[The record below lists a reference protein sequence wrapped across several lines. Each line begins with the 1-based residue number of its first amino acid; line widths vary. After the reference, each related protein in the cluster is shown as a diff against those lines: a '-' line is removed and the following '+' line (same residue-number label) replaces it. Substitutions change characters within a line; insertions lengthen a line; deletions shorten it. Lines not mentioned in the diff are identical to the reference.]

1 VPTQCTPD
9 RIEFHDLNSRTV
21 TADFEGGDISSDGGV
36 TLLAEVDRIY
46 RVLERFTA
54 CFTDHRDPD
63 STEHTAL
70 DLLRQRV
77 YGLAC
82 GYEDLND
89 HDRLRFDPLLA
100 AAVGK
105 DDPSGQQRRRESDR
119 GAALAGKSTLNRLE
133 LTKVGDNADSEYHKI
148 VADLSAIETLLID
161 IFLDAHDSPPE
172 AITLDIDPTDSPLH
186 GQQWGRHFQAH
197 YDEYCFLPQYVFCG
211 DFLLAAQLRP
221 GDVGPT
227 SGAIPVLARIVAR
240 IRERWPEV
248 RITLR
253 ADGGFCEEPLL
264 AWCEGQQVTYVI
276 GMPGNSR
283 LLELVCD
290 EQRRMAAECVSS
302 GEAVRTYQE
311 LEYRTLDSWS
321 RTRRVVAKVEHLPGE
336 VGETTSQ
343 REAEEAERLAQ
354 KLEQEAVQAQQQANE
369 LFQYSAEESARA
381 DRLEAAATAAQRAAG
396 RGRHPAAQAARAEA
410 KAIAD
415 QAREARSQSR
425 HGSRA
430 AKQAARVSEKT
441 RVKAERAR
449 ERADWAAEQ
458 STWAG
463 KSNVRFVV
471 TSSRAEELDAR
482 STYEDV
488 YCLRGDAENRI
499 KEQQLYL
506 FADSLPC
513 ERMRAN
519 QIRLFLSSFAYVLD
533 MLLRRDGLAGTALE
547 RAQCHTIRERLFKI
561 GALIQ
566 VTVRRVWVRLSS
578 SYPYQELFA
587 KVASNLRRRA
597 ESLSNRRKGLCMNWP

>member
-1 VPTQCTPD
+1 MPTQCTSD

-36 TLLAEVDRIY
+36 TLLAEVDRMYGVI
-46 RVLERFTA
+46 ERLAA
-54 CFTDHRDPD
+54 CFTDHRDPE
-63 STEHTAL
+63 STEHTVL

-105 DDPSGQQRRRESDR
+105 DDPGGQQRRRESDR

-148 VADLSAIETLLID
+148 VADLSAIETVLID
-161 IFLDAHDSPPE
+161 VFLDAYDSPPAE
-172 AITLDIDPTDSPLH
+172 ITLDIDPTDSPLH

-197 YDEYCFLPQYVFCG
+197 YDEYCFLPQYIFCG

-227 SGAIPVLARIVAR
+227 SGAIPVLERIVTR
-240 IRERWPEV
+240 IRERWPAV

-253 ADGGFCEEPLL
+253 ADGGFCEERLL
-264 AWCEGQQVTYVI
+264 AWCELRQVTYFI

-283 LLELVCD
+283 LLELVGD
-290 EQRRMAAECVSS
+290 EQDTMAAECASS

-321 RTRRVVAKVEHLPGE
+321 RTRRVVAKVEHLPGA
-336 VGETTSQ
+336 VGETISP
-343 REAEEAERLAQ
+343 REAREAERLAQ
-354 KLEQEAVQAQQQANE
+354 KSEQDAIQAQQKANA
-369 LFQYSAEESARA
+369 LFQDSAAESARA
-381 DRLEAAATAAQRAAG
+381 DQLEAAAATAQKVAG

-410 KAIAD
+410 KAIAA
-415 QAREARSQSR
+415 QAREARSQAR
-425 HGSRA
+425 QGRRA
-430 AKQAARVSEKT
+430 AKQAARAAEKK
-441 RVKAERAR
+441 RVKAKRAR
-449 ERADWAAEQ
+449 ERTDRAAEQ
-458 STWAG
+458 STWKG

-471 TSSRAEELDAR
+471 TSSGQEELDAR
-482 STYEDV
+482 SAYEDV

-506 FADSLPC
+506 FADCLPC

-519 QIRLFLSSFAYVLD
+519 QIRLFLASFAYVLD

-547 RAQCHTIRERLFKI
+547 RAQCHTIRERIFKI

-578 SYPYQELFA
+578 SYPYRKLFA
-587 KVASNLRRRA
+587 EVASNLRRRA
-597 ESLSNRRKGLCMNWP
+597 ERLSHRRKDLCMSWP

>member
-1 VPTQCTPD
+1 MPTQCTSD
-9 RIEFHDLNSRTV
+9 RIEFHGLNSRTV

-36 TLLAEVDRIY
+36 TLLAEVDRMY
-46 RVLERFTA
+46 RVIERFAA
-54 CFTDHRDPD
+54 CFTDHRDSD
-63 STEHTAL
+63 STEHTVL

-105 DDPSGQQRRRESDR
+105 DDPGGQQRRRESDR

-133 LTKVGDNADSEYHKI
+133 LTKVGDNAESDYHKI

-161 IFLDAHDSPPE
+161 LFLDAYDSPPAE
-172 AITLDIDPTDSPLH
+172 ITLDIDPTDSPLH

-221 GDVGPT
+221 GDVGAT
-227 SGAIPVLARIVAR
+227 SGAIPVLERIVTR

-248 RITLR
+248 RITVR
-253 ADGGFCEEPLL
+253 ADGGFCEERLL
-264 AWCEGQQVTYVI
+264 AWCELRQVTYFF
-276 GMPGNSR
+276 GMPGNPR
-283 LLELVCD
+283 LLELVGD
-290 EQRRMAAECVSS
+290 EQGRMAAECASS
-302 GEAVRTYQE
+302 GEAVRTYHE
-311 LEYRTLDSWS
+311 LQYRTLDSWS
-321 RTRRVVAKVEHLPGE
+321 RTRRVVAKVEHLPGK
-336 VGETTSQ
+336 VGETTSPRDAQ
-343 REAEEAERLAQ
+343 EAERLAQ
-354 KLEQEAVQAQQQANE
+354 KSEQDAVQAQQKANA
-369 LFQYSAEESARA
+369 LFQYSAAESARA
-381 DRLEAAATAAQRAAG
+381 DQLEATATAAKRAAG

-415 QAREARSQSR
+415 QAREARTQAR
-425 HGSRA
+425 QGSRA
-430 AKQAARVSEKT
+430 AKQAARAAEKKG
-441 RVKAERAR
+441 VKAQRAR
-449 ERADWAAEQ
+449 ERADRATEQ
-458 STWAG
+458 STWEG

-471 TSSRAEELDAR
+471 TSSHQEERDAR
-482 STYEDV
+482 SAYEDV

-506 FADSLPC
+506 FADCLPC

-547 RAQCHTIRERLFKI
+547 RAQCHTIRERIFKI

-578 SYPYQELFA
+578 SYPYRELFA
-587 KVASNLRRRA
+587 EVASNLRRRA
-597 ESLSNRRKGLCMNWP
+597 ERLSHRRKGLCMNWP